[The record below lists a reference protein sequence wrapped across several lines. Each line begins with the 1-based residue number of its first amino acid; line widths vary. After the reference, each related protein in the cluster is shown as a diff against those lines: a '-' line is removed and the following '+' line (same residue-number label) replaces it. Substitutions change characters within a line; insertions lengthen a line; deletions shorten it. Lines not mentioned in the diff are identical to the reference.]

1 MGYSLS
7 PNDIQVQASR
17 ILLTAA
23 SNELA
28 KSTKELNDFIA
39 SGGDINSDAFK
50 LIQSKVLS
58 AQEAYLT
65 ASTSAYD
72 AVKSSVFS
80 SAYSGLQL
88 AEDEKQKFEFKRQIE
103 NLENQVKFHKEDLA
117 LLDPN
122 GTAYKEKMKKI
133 EQLESDIAKNKANVK
148 ILEAKISSGNFTDGL
163 IADIQSIK
171 NCDDLKDWVEDKFEP
186 LFKGKASSI
195 LKRIEPVKPWLDTA
209 ISLYEF
215 ATSLD
220 VKNIGGI
227 LSAVVNLAAINF
239 QPLKPYYY
247 MYKNA
252 AEALNDLTNDMNA
265 VLNALESKKNE
276 LKCGF
281 DIPTPS
287 IPTLP
292 NLPNLPV

>member
-28 KSTKELNDFIA
+28 KSTKELNDFI
-39 SGGDINSDAFK
+39 SDGGDITSDKFK
-50 LIQSKVLS
+50 QIQASVLS
-58 AQEAYLT
+58 AQEAYSK
-65 ASTSAYD
+65 ASSSTYETITSTL
-72 AVKSSVFS
+72 FS
-80 SAYSGLQL
+80 SANIGTAL
-88 AEDEKQKFEFKRQIE
+88 AEKQRQSFEAKENIEYCERMISRYESELKNLNPTDPAYIKRQEII
-103 NLENQVKFHKEDLA
+103 KETKA
-117 LLDPN
+117 
-122 GTAYKEKMKKI
+122 EM
-133 EQLESDIAKNKANVK
+133 AKYKANLK
-148 ILEAKISSGNFTDGL
+148 IIEAGISASNFTDGL
-163 IADIQSIK
+163 IADIQGIK
-171 NCDDLKDWVEDKFEP
+171 NCDDLKDWVQDKFEP
-186 LFKGKASSI
+186 LFKGKADSI
-195 LKRIEPVKPWLDTA
+195 LKRIEPVRPWLDTA

>member
-7 PNDIQVQASR
+7 PNDIKAQASR

-28 KSTKELNDFIA
+28 KSTKELNDFIEA
-39 SGGDINSDAFK
+39 GGDINSDAFK

-58 AQEAYLT
+58 AQEAYTT
-65 ASTSAYD
+65 ATTSAYE
-72 AVKSSVFS
+72 AVKSSVLS
-80 SAYSGLQL
+80 SAYIGSQL
-88 AEDEKQKFEFKRQIE
+88 LDDEQQKFEFKRKIE
-103 NLENQVKFHKEDLA
+103 NLESQIKFHKEDLA

-122 GTAYKEKMKKI
+122 GPAYQEKLKKI
-133 EQLESDIAKNKANVK
+133 EQLESDVIKHKTNIK
-148 ILEAKISSGNFTDGL
+148 ILEAKINSNNFTDGL
-163 IADIQSIK
+163 IADIQAIK
-171 NCDDLKDWVEDKFEP
+171 NCDDLKDWMQDKFEP
-186 LFKGKASSI
+186 LFKGKADSI
-195 LKRIEPVKPWLDTA
+195 MKRIEPVREWLDTA
-209 ISLYEF
+209 ITLYEF

-227 LSAVVNLAAINF
+227 LSAVINLAAINF

-252 AEALNDLTNDMNA
+252 AEALNELSNDMNA
-265 VLNALESKKNE
+265 VLNALEDKKRE
-276 LKCGF
+276 LQCGF
-281 DIPTPS
+281 DIPTLS